1 MTKLP
6 SERRKLLEEVEE
18 GLDLEGVLKDLA
30 MLNEGLE
37 EEEEEEIEEKE
48 EEELPAEKET
58 KIESIKEKYQSLE
71 REIVPL
77 KRESESIEELLG
89 VAPDVEVGF
98 HFVVNCRSQRRNR
111 VNRNRR
117 NQKWKKS
124 RIVERLLCR
133 LPELTQEEI
142 QGMIHSLGADQFV
155 GKREVN
161 NL

>member
-1 MTKLP
+1 M
-6 SERRKLLEEVEE
+6 EEVEE

-30 MLNEGLE
+30 MLNEGL

-89 VAPDVEVGF
+89 VAPDVEVGS
-98 HFVVNCRSQRRNR
+98 H
-111 VNRNRR
+111 
-117 NQKWKKS
+117 
-124 RIVERLLCR
+124 
-133 LPELTQEEI
+133 
-142 QGMIHSLGADQFV
+142 FV
-155 GKREVN
+155 GK
-161 NL
+161 L

>member
-37 EEEEEEIEEKE
+37 EEEEEEKEEKE
-48 EEELPAEKET
+48 EEELPAEEET

-89 VAPDVEVGF
+89 VAPDVEVGS
-98 HFVVNCRSQRRNR
+98 HFVGT
-111 VNRNRR
+111 
-117 NQKWKKS
+117 
-124 RIVERLLCR
+124 L
-133 LPELTQEEI
+133 
-142 QGMIHSLGADQFV
+142 
-155 GKREVN
+155 
-161 NL
+161 